1 MRKVHSLQF
10 AASTVLMLLLTVMAV
25 SGQTVKK
32 TLELPEFKAIYVNS
46 GYTVSLKQS
55 NKQEVIVET
64 LPEIWD
70 LTSIK
75 VENGILMINME
86 RKPESPNKSIWA
98 KIDDIKL
105 KTPMKITV
113 SVKNINEL
121 QVNGNGKIITVNSLA
136 ADLLKL
142 SLAGNGEMDL
152 DIKASEVKT
161 DVTGSGNILL
171 KGYAMNNE
179 VFIAG
184 NGSLRA
190 FGCELET
197 SKVRISGSGL
207 CELNVTKTLESL
219 VAGSGTVKH
228 KGNTKSVTKKVYGSG
243 AVDRAF

>member
-1 MRKVHSLQF
+1 
-10 AASTVLMLLLTVMAV
+10 MLLLTVLAAH
-25 SGQTVKK
+25 GQTVKK

-46 GYTVSLKQS
+46 GYTVNLKQS

-86 RKPESPNKSIWA
+86 RKPETPNKSIWA

-121 QVNGNGKIITVNSLA
+121 QVNGNGKIVTVNSLA
-136 ADLLKL
+136 ADRLKL

-152 DIKASEVKT
+152 DIKSSEVKT

-171 KGYAMNNE
+171 KGYASSNE

-184 NGSLRA
+184 SGSLRA

-197 SKVRISGSGL
+197 SNVRISGSGQ
-207 CELNVTKTLESL
+207 CELNVTQTLESL
-219 VAGSGTVKH
+219 VAGNGTVKH
-228 KGNTKSVTKKVYGSG
+228 KGNTKNVTRKVYGSG
-243 AVDRAF
+243 AVERAF

>member
-1 MRKVHSLQF
+1 MRKLHSLLVLHLSALILLVASAP
-10 AASTVLMLLLTVMAV
+10 AA
-25 SGQTVKK
+25 GQTVKK

-46 GYTVSLKQS
+46 GYTVNLKQS

-75 VENGILMINME
+75 VEDGVLMINME
-86 RKPESPNKSIWA
+86 RKPETPNKSIWA

-136 ADLLKL
+136 ADILKL

-152 DIKASEVKT
+152 DIKASNVKT

-171 KGYAMNNE
+171 KGYATTNE
-179 VFIAG
+179 IFIAG
-184 NGSLRA
+184 SGCLRA
-190 FGCELET
+190 FACELET
-197 SKVRISGSGL
+197 SKVRVSGSGN
-207 CELNVTKTLESL
+207 CELNVSKSLDSL

-228 KGNTKSVTKKVYGSG
+228 KGNTKSVTRKVYGAG
-243 AVDRAF
+243 AVERAF